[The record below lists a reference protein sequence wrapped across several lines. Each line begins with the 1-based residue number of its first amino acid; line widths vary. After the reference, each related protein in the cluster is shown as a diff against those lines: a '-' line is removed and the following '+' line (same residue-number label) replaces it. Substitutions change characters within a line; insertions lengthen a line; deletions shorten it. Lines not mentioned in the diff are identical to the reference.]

1 MRCDYWGRG
10 GEEIKAPVSCVQL
23 SIVPGVG
30 SSSSLVLWGDNGQ
43 CGAGL
48 QGRGYEAGGRRGYN
62 KMVQMLQCGISAGL
76 IRGLISKT
84 CILCFVFS
92 E

>member
-1 MRCDYWGRG
+1 MPSVELR
-10 GEEIKAPVSCVQL
+10 
-23 SIVPGVG
+23 
-30 SSSSLVLWGDNGQ
+30 
-43 CGAGL
+43 GL
-48 QGRGYEAGGRRGYN
+48 QGRGHEAGGRRGYN